1 MYVIVWQ
8 FQVTPG
14 RERAFEEAYGP
25 DGDWARFFGRSAG
38 FQGTELLRATLEPEG
53 ETEGGDVSQAAD
65 DAAEA
70 DQDGRDYLTID
81 RWASADAYAA
91 FNERFTSE
99 YEQMDA
105 RFLELCVVQV
115 CLGHF
120 EVVDS
125 CRARDSVE

>member
-38 FQGTELLRATLEPEG
+38 FQGTELLRAALEPSG
-53 ETEGGDVSQAAD
+53 EAEDADASEAAAD
-65 DAAEA
+65 AEVSEDAS
-70 DQDGRDYLTID
+70 QDGRDYLTID

-91 FNERFTSE
+91 FNEQFAAA
-99 YEQMDA
+99 YEEMDK
-105 RFLELCVVQV
+105 RFLDLCVVEV

-120 EVVDS
+120 EAVD
-125 CRARDSVE
+125 